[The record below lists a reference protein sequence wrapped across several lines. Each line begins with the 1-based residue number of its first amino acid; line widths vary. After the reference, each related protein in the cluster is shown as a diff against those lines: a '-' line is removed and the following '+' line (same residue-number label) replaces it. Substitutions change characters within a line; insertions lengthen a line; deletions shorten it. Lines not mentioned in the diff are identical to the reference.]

1 MANSLKSTEVLPVVF
16 YCAHTLFLLSFLE
29 SDSISCT
36 ITTQSKHFLLVIA
49 HATVSKIYNIYC
61 NSTTGTSIF
70 AGFSRSIKNKKQKVV
85 LAFVA
90 YYVSFEELFQSNIQ
104 LFEIFMNFFKAL
116 EIVVSE

>member
-70 AGFSRSIKNKKQKVV
+70 AGFSRSIKNKKQNLSLHLLHIMYLLKNYFNQTFSYSKYFCISSKV
-85 LAFVA
+85 LKM
-90 YYVSFEELFQSNIQ
+90 SLLN
-104 LFEIFMNFFKAL
+104 
-116 EIVVSE
+116 

>member
-70 AGFSRSIKNKKQKVV
+70 AGFSRSMKNKKQKVV
-85 LAFVA
+85 LAFLA
-90 YYVSFEELFQSNIQ
+90 YHKSFKE
-104 LFEIFMNFFKAL
+104 
-116 EIVVSE
+116 

>member
-70 AGFSRSIKNKKQKVV
+70 AGFSRSIKIKNKK
-85 LAFVA
+85 LSLHF
-90 YYVSFEELFQSNIQ
+90 LHIINISKNN
-104 LFEIFMNFFKAL
+104 LNRI
-116 EIVVSE
+116 S